1 MLVTDGGVGG
11 GNRTAMAS
19 RQGLCLA
26 GPEAAQCFP
35 VQFVWVLWACSWVP
49 EHTWRVLLCYWLFLL
64 LFGPTT
70 TEAAG
75 WLLLSAL
82 GSFQAPRQ
90 EILPRIAAVNWPIF
104 LERG

>member
-1 MLVTDGGVGG
+1 MVTDGEGGG
-11 GNRTAMAS
+11 GNGAAMAR
-19 RQGLCLA
+19 RQRLCLA
-26 GPEAAQCFP
+26 GPEAAQCSP

-49 EHTWRVLLCYWLFLL
+49 VHTWHVLLCYWLFLL
-64 LFGPTT
+64 LFGPMT

-90 EILPRIAAVNWPIF
+90 EILPMIAAVNWPIF

>member
-1 MLVTDGGVGG
+1 MVGLGVGTELPWPAAKG
-11 GNRTAMAS
+11 YAW
-19 RQGLCLA
+19 QGQKRPSA
-26 GPEAAQCFP
+26 FP